1 MEGKFTIRWR
11 EWINLEGWH
20 HFNVLIKGLMMI
32 CVFFKVVE
40 NLFEAMDMNIHMFI
54 MYSIYLYAL

>member
-1 MEGKFTIRWR
+1 
-11 EWINLEGWH
+11 
-20 HFNVLIKGLMMI
+20 MMI